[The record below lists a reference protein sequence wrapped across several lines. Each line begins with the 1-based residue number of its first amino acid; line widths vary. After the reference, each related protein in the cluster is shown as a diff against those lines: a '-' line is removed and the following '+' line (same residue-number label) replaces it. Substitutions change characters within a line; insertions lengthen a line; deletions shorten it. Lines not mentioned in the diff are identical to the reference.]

1 MKNRVWKLEI
11 GSCKWFLVLL
21 FIFYFLPFTCLN
33 ATSISENAGTTTGEF
48 LRIGAGAR
56 VAGMGEAFASVA
68 DDVYSLYWNPG
79 GLSKVTQKQ
88 TLLAHTFWYESVS
101 HEYAAYV
108 HPLSADKGTVGISVT
123 YLGTTFE
130 KRAGDTAEPDSNA
143 SVGDMAI
150 GLSYGRKTYYD
161 INTGI
166 TLKYINSKLDTE
178 SSTAFGVD
186 LGLQRVCP
194 LWEKM
199 DIGLAISNIGGSL
212 KYIDDSVAIGK
223 TLDKRFLQD
232 RGLKEW
238 EKDYTIQTPDDII
251 DSLGNILL
259 VVQAILVG
267 IASISL
273 IVGGIGIMNT
283 MYTAVLE
290 RTGEIGIIKSIG
302 ARNSTVLLI
311 FLFESGMLG
320 LVGGL
325 IGLLLGVILSL
336 TVQFFGTLYF
346 GTQLLNASF
355 PTYLMIGALLFSFSV
370 GSFAGTF
377 PAVRASRLKPVDALR
392 YRK

>member
-223 TLDKRFLQD
+223 ILDF
-232 RGLKEW
+232 GLSVR
-238 EKDYTIQTPDDII
+238 DAY
-251 DSLGNILL
+251 
-259 VVQAILVG
+259 
-267 IASISL
+267 
-273 IVGGIGIMNT
+273 
-283 MYTAVLE
+283 
-290 RTGEIGIIKSIG
+290 
-302 ARNSTVLLI
+302 
-311 FLFESGMLG
+311 FEH
-320 LVGGL
+320 
-325 IGLLLGVILSL
+325 L
-336 TVQFFGTLYF
+336 TVATDLRTLTNF
-346 GTQLLNASF
+346 S
-355 PTYLMIGALLFSFSV
+355 SFSV
-370 GSFAGTF
+370 NIGAEYDWSISENFAFLPRAGFKTYGSQIAAGFGVGWKKTYQLDYAF
-377 PAVRASRLKPVDALR
+377 MSHSDLSSNNRISLSVKF
-392 YRK
+392 